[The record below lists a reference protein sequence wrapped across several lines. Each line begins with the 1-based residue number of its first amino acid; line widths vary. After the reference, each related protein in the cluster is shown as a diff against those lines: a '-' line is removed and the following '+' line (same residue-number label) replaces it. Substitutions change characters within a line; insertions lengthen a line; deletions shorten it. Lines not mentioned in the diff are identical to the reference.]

1 MQERSPNTHQTEST
15 LSRDERWNLVG
26 QHGAT
31 LWFTGLSGS
40 GKSTIAKALELAILN
55 QHRMAY
61 LLDGDTMRHGL
72 CGDLGFSSEDRHENI
87 RRLLHVSTLL
97 ADAGVVALCAVI
109 SPFRK
114 DRDAV
119 RAQYE
124 KQGLRFIEVFVDAPI
139 ETCEQRDPKGLYA
152 KARAG
157 EILDFTGID
166 APYEA
171 PTHPEL
177 TLTTG
182 NLTVEECVAQCLNV
196 LD

>member
-1 MQERSPNTHQTEST
+1 
-15 LSRDERWNLVG
+15 
-26 QHGAT
+26 
-31 LWFTGLSGS
+31 
-40 GKSTIAKALELAILN
+40 
-55 QHRMAY
+55 
-61 LLDGDTMRHGL
+61 MRHGL